1 MGSRKTTALQGTT
14 NNNHYTEQIKIGMA
28 LFHFKQEVMEEQNMK
43 QNKEFNSNVF
53 FHGENNS
60 SDIFTSKTNKEHHCG
75 RNNPNVMLGGI
86 NLGDIMRQ
94 TVMEEMRLIRNEN
107 GLNLQRLGGRENI
120 LNHQNEEDV
129 ERRRMN
135 QRR

>member
-1 MGSRKTTALQGTT
+1 
-14 NNNHYTEQIKIGMA
+14 MA

-53 FHGENNS
+53 FHGENKS
-60 SDIFTSKTNKEHHCG
+60 SDIFTSKTNKEHNCG
-75 RNNPNVMLGGI
+75 HNNPNVMLGGI

-107 GLNLQRLGGRENI
+107 GLNLQRLGGC
-120 LNHQNEEDV
+120 
-129 ERRRMN
+129 
-135 QRR
+135 